1 MKPHR
6 TPRIARLPVM
16 GKLRDE
22 FGITMH
28 VALRSLETT
37 PTVEAFDA
45 LAEVFNLLQV
55 DLQNDRRRARAA
67 AVINDGA
74 GALID
79 SQDAVAAGQV
89 PLERHLK
96 RMRAAVNTIDDLIG
110 KLDINRLYL
119 SMQKLKALKKQ
130 AALEAA

>member
-1 MKPHR
+1 MAKHR
-6 TPRIARLPVM
+6 TYRVARLPVM
-16 GKLRDE
+16 AALRDE
-22 FGITMH
+22 FAMVSH
-28 VALRSLETT
+28 LALRSLETT

-55 DLQNDRRRARAA
+55 DLRNDKKRSRAA
-67 AVINDGA
+67 GIISDGA
-74 GALID
+74 AALIE
-79 SQDAVAAGQV
+79 SQDAVAAGEI

-119 SMQKLKALKKQ
+119 SMQVLKTMQKK